1 MRLYRWVSLEQA
13 RRILDG
19 PGFEDTRFDG
29 LVKPLAGVW
38 VTDEPREYAMA
49 GRVERAD
56 VLLAIDDLD
65 ERDVA
70 PYEYTD
76 NGEVAQFY
84 REWLVPADLL
94 NRRGLVSID
103 IDRMID

>member
-38 VTDEPREYAMA
+38 VTD
-49 GRVERAD
+49 
-56 VLLAIDDLD
+56 
-65 ERDVA
+65 
-70 PYEYTD
+70 
-76 NGEVAQFY
+76 
-84 REWLVPADLL
+84 
-94 NRRGLVSID
+94 
-103 IDRMID
+103 